1 MQVTVKEINKNL
13 ESLPKEL
20 FEQVNDYIDFLKSKY
35 GKIHSEDWAGNLSD
49 HQIESVKKG
58 LEDIKKEKTLNHD
71 TARKRIQ
78 DYISSKK

>member
-1 MQVTVKEINKNL
+1 MQITVKEINKNL

-35 GKIHSEDWAGNLSD
+35 GKAHSEDWVENLSD

-58 LEDIKKEKTLNHD
+58 LEDVKEGRTLNHD
-71 TARKRIQ
+71 TAVNRIQ
-78 DYISSKK
+78 DYINSKK